1 MRGIDTDLFLF
12 LNFDGGLVFD
22 RIMWVFSSKLVWI
35 PLYALLLG
43 IIWYKFGWRY
53 ALLVLV
59 AVGVGVAASDQICNF
74 FKHNFQILRPNRV
87 AEIRDMVHS
96 VIDPSNGE
104 YYIGGRYG
112 TISAHAATT
121 MTIYL
126 VIGNVLKNKWYWVL
140 MPLWV
145 LSVCYSRIYLGV
157 HFPSQILFGL
167 VVGAIVALI
176 INRFVTKYFERFRR
190 TSSAT

>member
-1 MRGIDTDLFLF
+1 
-12 LNFDGGLVFD
+12 
-22 RIMWVFSSKLVWI
+22 
-35 PLYALLLG
+35 
-43 IIWYKFGWRY
+43 
-53 ALLVLV
+53 
-59 AVGVGVAASDQICNF
+59 
-74 FKHNFQILRPNRV
+74 
-87 AEIRDMVHS
+87 
-96 VIDPSNGE
+96 
-104 YYIGGRYG
+104 
-112 TISAHAATT
+112 